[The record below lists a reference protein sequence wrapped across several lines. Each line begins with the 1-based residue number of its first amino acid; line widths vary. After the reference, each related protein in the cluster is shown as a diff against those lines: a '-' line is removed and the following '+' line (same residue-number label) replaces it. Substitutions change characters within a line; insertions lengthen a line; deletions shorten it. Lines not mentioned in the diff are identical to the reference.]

1 MTRSIDVDDRAAI
14 RRLAPSGPLR
24 GELHVPGDKSISHRA
39 LICNALASGEARVSN
54 LLDSADCRSTMACLE
69 QWGVAFQRD
78 GDDLLVRSPG
88 QARFRRTTSVL
99 DCGNSGTSMRLLAG
113 VAAGLPFASRF
124 DGDDSLRRRPM
135 DRVLRPLARMG
146 AQVDGADGA
155 TRAPFVVSGEHGL
168 SNGFSGEL
176 AVASAQVKSCI
187 MLAALRANRSSRII
201 EPGPTRD
208 HTERM
213 LTAMGA
219 EIEVDGAEIR
229 IQPGSELHPRDV
241 DVAGDISAAAF
252 WIIAAAIVP
261 GSELRL
267 PNVGVNHRRTGVLD
281 VLRNMGAQIELSNPR
296 DISGEPVADITV
308 RGSALHGTVIDGD
321 LIVRALD
328 ELPALAV
335 AAACADGVTEIRDA
349 AELRV
354 KESDRI
360 ATTSAMLAAMGQDPE
375 LPVRVEE
382 RADGMSIVGGQ
393 LRGAAVQSFGD
404 HRLAMAAAV
413 ASLAARGET
422 EVQGAEAV
430 AISYPEFWTHLD
442 QVRDGAVV

>member
-1 MTRSIDVDDRAAI
+1 MTRSGDESMST
-14 RRLAPSGPLR
+14 RRQLRSSGPLR
-24 GELHVPGDKSISHRA
+24 GTLRVPGDKSISHRT
-39 LICNALASGEARVSN
+39 LICNALAAGDARISN

-69 QWGVAFQRD
+69 QWGVRFEHD
-78 GDDLLVRSPG
+78 GNELIVRSPG
-88 QARFRRTTSVL
+88 QAAFHEPASVL

-113 VAAGLPFASRF
+113 VAAGLPFESRF

-135 DRVLRPLARMG
+135 DRVLDPLAQMG
-146 AQVDGADGA
+146 AQVDGAHDA
-155 TRAPFVVSGEHGL
+155 TRAPFVVSGGNGL
-168 SNGFSGEL
+168 RSGFEGEL

-187 MLAALRANRSSRII
+187 ILASLRANRISRVI

-219 EIEVDGAEIR
+219 AIEVDGAEITIR
-229 IQPGSELHPRDV
+229 PGSALRPQDV
-241 DVAGDISAAAF
+241 DVPGDISAAAF

-261 GSELRL
+261 GSKLRL
-267 PNVGVNHRRTGVLD
+267 PEVGVNPRRTGVID
-281 VLRNMGAQIELSNPR
+281 VLRQMGAQIELNNLR
-296 DISGEPVADITV
+296 DVSGEPVADIAV
-308 RGSALHGTVIDGD
+308 RGSELHGTVIDGD

-335 AAACADGVTEIRDA
+335 AAASADGVTEIRDA

-360 ATTSAMLAAMGQDPE
+360 ATTSALLTGMGGDPE

-382 RADGMSIVGGQ
+382 RADGMRIVGGR
-393 LRGAAVQSFGD
+393 LRGGAVQSFGD

-413 ASLAARGET
+413 ASLAAEGPT
-422 EVQGAEAV
+422 ELHGAEAV
-430 AISYPEFWTHLD
+430 SISYPEFWTHLD
-442 QVRDGAVV
+442 QIRNVPAV